1 MNEFS
6 IREAGPRDAA
16 SLADL
21 SARTFKSAYR
31 SKLSERELDDYVAA
45 TFSLSRLQDELNDP
59 ACRFLIAHEGGM
71 PVGYALLRDS
81 DPPAGV
87 TGPEPMELA
96 RIYLI
101 EAVIGKGYGTALME
115 ACLKAAREN
124 GHMTIWLGVWDAND
138 RAIRFYEKWGFTVV
152 GSLAFEFGDEL
163 QTDLVMSRPI

>member
-45 TFSLSRLQDELNDP
+45 TFSLGRLQDELNDP

-71 PVGYALLRDS
+71 PVGYALLRS
-81 DPPAGV
+81 GDPPAGV

-101 EAVIGKGYGTALME
+101 EEVIGKGYGTALME

-124 GHMTIWLGVWDAND
+124 GHMTIWLGVWDANN

-163 QTDLVMSRPI
+163 QTDLVMSRQI